1 MSDHATILHGPR
13 LSPFQAQLG
22 YRTRP
27 ATWSTGARVTSDIMA
42 SLTALASQNDCKI
55 SDIVRTAVVEFIA
68 RNPSTASANQANPL
82 TAHRD
87 GREAAINQGLLPR
100 TSAPRTPATDR
111 RSPSGDNLP
120 TPQTQPYNLTNST
133 ASPHSPSHN
142 APTKRMGMKDKLNS
156 L

>member
-1 MSDHATILHGPR
+1 MSGPATILHGPR

-100 TSAPRTPATDR
+100 TSAPRTHATDHHR
-111 RSPSGDNLP
+111 PSGDN
-120 TPQTQPYNLTNST
+120 PQTNTQNQPSPRRSLSNTNISQ
-133 ASPHSPSHN
+133 HN
-142 APTKRMGMKDKLNS
+142 APVKRMGMKDKLNS